1 MNHEFDFAVLVV
13 LVLIAVS
20 AFSGFW
26 AVLWS
31 ICRMQRES
39 SFLEKQ
45 KKEIDTR
52 LQGVAEKDLRK
63 WCEEHQKDRH
73 LHLAKRVDTM
83 LLSLENDPTKAK
95 ELPELHDL
103 HELTLQDELGYT
115 GSATL
120 RTVISFLLILG
131 ILGTLT
137 GVHGVVSDSSSE
149 VDLIS
154 RMAGALLPSMVA
166 VGSTVVLMLL
176 RGVYSAK
183 VDAFLEQLDFYTM
196 TVLSPRLQPASD
208 TQRSKNEI
216 TKAINQFSEDGIKV
230 KAASDELKEN
240 TGRLAEQLKEFSA
253 EMSRIEKLVQEA
265 ESLELNVLSG
275 VQGDDKLLVQR
286 LQLLE
291 QGTQDL
297 LVSNEKMTKEVETL
311 QDMGQQATARYD
323 DLTNTLSLA
332 GARLN
337 AGLDMVNSMAASSA
351 EWKRYGEIIRG
362 YEANVRALFADMD
375 SVRQVYQK
383 IEAAVPLVQSCK
395 DQAAAVSTEV
405 FQSAEVMKLSSDTV
419 NGYVTKEFDLEADRR
434 VIFGE
439 IEAVRA
445 SMRTLDQSRKQLVAT
460 FRNRAKQAGIEQ

>member
-253 EMSRIEKLVQEA
+253 EMSRIDKLVQEA
-265 ESLELNVLSG
+265 ESLELNILSG

-297 LVSNEKMTKEVETL
+297 LVSNEKMTKVVETL
-311 QDMGQQATARYD
+311 LDMGQQATARYD
-323 DLTNTLSLA
+323 DLTSTLSLA

-362 YEANVRALFADMD
+362 YEANVSALFADMD

-419 NGYVTKEFDLEADRR
+419 NGYVTNEFDLKADRS